1 MLKKSMVSCFCSVL
15 VFLGSAALSFA
26 EEVATAGTVSGD
38 GMKYFIAVA
47 IAAGFSIAIAAMAT
61 GIAQGI
67 ATRSAVEG
75 IARNPQ
81 ASQRIQVALLIGLA
95 MIESL
100 CIYVL
105 VISLILLFANPFVK
119 YIVG

>member
-1 MLKKSMVSCFCSVL
+1 
-15 VFLGSAALSFA
+15 
-26 EEVATAGTVSGD
+26 
-38 GMKYFIAVA
+38 MKYFIAVA